1 MTLVVQVATEAGRLP
16 LARERVAD
24 IARAVLRSE
33 GVRDALLSIAFVS
46 PRDIARINQR
56 HLGHRGSTD
65 VISFQLARGRSEPVI
80 GDIYIAPA
88 VARDNARSHRVGVR
102 EELARLVVHGTLH
115 VVGHDHPEG
124 AGRTASPMWKRQEA
138 LVRRALRKRT

>member
-65 VISFQLARGRSEPVI
+65 VISFQLTRGRSEPVI

-124 AGRTASPMWKRQEA
+124 TGRTASPMWKRQEA